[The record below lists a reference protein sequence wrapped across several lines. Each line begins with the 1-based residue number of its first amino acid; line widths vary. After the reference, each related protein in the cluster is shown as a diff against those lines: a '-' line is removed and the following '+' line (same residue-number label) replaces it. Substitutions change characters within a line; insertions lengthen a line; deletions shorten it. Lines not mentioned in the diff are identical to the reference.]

1 MKDNY
6 GHLLVKGTEE
16 GKKKQAYQSTYTHH
30 FNLTFTAQRPR
41 EVDFGIVHIV
51 GKKQRKD
58 QLRTQYPKYPGGY
71 SRDLSQ
77 TV

>member
-1 MKDNY
+1 MNEKDNY

-16 GKKKQAYQSTYTHH
+16 GKKKQAYQNTYTHH

-58 QLRTQYPKYPGGY
+58 PTQ
-71 SRDLSQ
+71 DTISQ
-77 TV
+77 VPRWLL